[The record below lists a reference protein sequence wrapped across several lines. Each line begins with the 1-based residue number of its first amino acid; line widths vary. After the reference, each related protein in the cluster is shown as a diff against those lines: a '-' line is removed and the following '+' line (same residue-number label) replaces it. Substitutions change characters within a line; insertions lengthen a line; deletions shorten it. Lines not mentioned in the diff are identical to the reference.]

1 MDELSSVGVIF
12 TVVILGLACFM
23 AAKLA
28 SKSAYH

>member
-1 MDELSSVGVIF
+1 MDELSYVGITF
-12 TVVILGLACFM
+12 TAVILALACFL

>member
-1 MDELSSVGVIF
+1 MDELSYFGIGF
-12 TVVILGLACFM
+12 AVVILSLACFM